1 MGQALRELGAQ
12 RHRNVELLEEVRRAA
27 VTEQELMLADE
38 RSRSA
43 RELYDG
49 LGHQLTLVVLSLEFA
64 ERMRD
69 KDPQR
74 AFDEVQTARGTA
86 SEALAH
92 IRRWVR
98 ALNPPREETVG
109 GNAGFEA
116 IARSLR
122 GTGLDVRLSPRGQ
135 ERELDRASSLF
146 ALRMVQEGLTN
157 VVRHLAATSVDLV
170 VDWQPRALRAG
181 PGRRRGSG
189 GWPGVRLRAAFP
201 GRACPGVGRQLRGP
215 QRRTWRRDHRNHSH
229 PGGEVTRILL
239 VDDQQLLRRGLRLLL
254 ETEDGLEV
262 AAEAADGHEA
272 LAVLRG
278 TEVDVVLT
286 DARMPGMDG
295 VELVRQLAVLHPGLP
310 AVVLTTF
317 DDEDIITGAMAAG
330 AAGFLLKDVSTTR
343 LAEAIGEVASGG
355 LVIDPRVARLAL
367 GRGAQRD
374 DPLAV
379 LTGTER
385 LVAELVAER

>member
-1 MGQALRELGAQ
+1 M
-12 RHRNVELLEEVRRAA
+12 
-27 VTEQELMLADE
+27 
-38 RSRSA
+38 
-43 RELYDG
+43 
-49 LGHQLTLVVLSLEFA
+49 
-64 ERMRD
+64 
-69 KDPQR
+69 
-74 AFDEVQTARGTA
+74 
-86 SEALAH
+86 
-92 IRRWVR
+92 
-98 ALNPPREETVG
+98 
-109 GNAGFEA
+109 
-116 IARSLR
+116 
-122 GTGLDVRLSPRGQ
+122 
-135 ERELDRASSLF
+135 
-146 ALRMVQEGLTN
+146 
-157 VVRHLAATSVDLV
+157 
-170 VDWQPRALRAG
+170 
-181 PGRRRGSG
+181 
-189 GWPGVRLRAAFP
+189 
-201 GRACPGVGRQLRGP
+201 
-215 QRRTWRRDHRNHSH
+215 
-229 PGGEVTRILL
+229 TRILL

>member
-1 MGQALRELGAQ
+1 M
-12 RHRNVELLEEVRRAA
+12 
-27 VTEQELMLADE
+27 
-38 RSRSA
+38 
-43 RELYDG
+43 
-49 LGHQLTLVVLSLEFA
+49 
-64 ERMRD
+64 
-69 KDPQR
+69 
-74 AFDEVQTARGTA
+74 
-86 SEALAH
+86 
-92 IRRWVR
+92 
-98 ALNPPREETVG
+98 
-109 GNAGFEA
+109 
-116 IARSLR
+116 
-122 GTGLDVRLSPRGQ
+122 
-135 ERELDRASSLF
+135 
-146 ALRMVQEGLTN
+146 
-157 VVRHLAATSVDLV
+157 
-170 VDWQPRALRAG
+170 
-181 PGRRRGSG
+181 
-189 GWPGVRLRAAFP
+189 
-201 GRACPGVGRQLRGP
+201 
-215 QRRTWRRDHRNHSH
+215 
-229 PGGEVTRILL
+229 TRILL
-239 VDDQQLLRRGLRLLL
+239 VDDQQLRRGLRLLL

>member
-1 MGQALRELGAQ
+1 M
-12 RHRNVELLEEVRRAA
+12 
-27 VTEQELMLADE
+27 
-38 RSRSA
+38 
-43 RELYDG
+43 
-49 LGHQLTLVVLSLEFA
+49 
-64 ERMRD
+64 
-69 KDPQR
+69 
-74 AFDEVQTARGTA
+74 
-86 SEALAH
+86 
-92 IRRWVR
+92 
-98 ALNPPREETVG
+98 
-109 GNAGFEA
+109 
-116 IARSLR
+116 
-122 GTGLDVRLSPRGQ
+122 
-135 ERELDRASSLF
+135 
-146 ALRMVQEGLTN
+146 
-157 VVRHLAATSVDLV
+157 
-170 VDWQPRALRAG
+170 
-181 PGRRRGSG
+181 
-189 GWPGVRLRAAFP
+189 
-201 GRACPGVGRQLRGP
+201 
-215 QRRTWRRDHRNHSH
+215 
-229 PGGEVTRILL
+229 TRILL
-239 VDDQQLLRRGLRLLL
+239 VDDQQLLRRGLRLFL

-330 AAGFLLKDVSTTR
+330 AAGFLLKDFSTTR

>member
-1 MGQALRELGAQ
+1 M
-12 RHRNVELLEEVRRAA
+12 
-27 VTEQELMLADE
+27 
-38 RSRSA
+38 
-43 RELYDG
+43 
-49 LGHQLTLVVLSLEFA
+49 
-64 ERMRD
+64 
-69 KDPQR
+69 
-74 AFDEVQTARGTA
+74 
-86 SEALAH
+86 
-92 IRRWVR
+92 
-98 ALNPPREETVG
+98 
-109 GNAGFEA
+109 
-116 IARSLR
+116 
-122 GTGLDVRLSPRGQ
+122 
-135 ERELDRASSLF
+135 
-146 ALRMVQEGLTN
+146 
-157 VVRHLAATSVDLV
+157 
-170 VDWQPRALRAG
+170 
-181 PGRRRGSG
+181 
-189 GWPGVRLRAAFP
+189 
-201 GRACPGVGRQLRGP
+201 
-215 QRRTWRRDHRNHSH
+215 
-229 PGGEVTRILL
+229 TRILL

-317 DDEDIITGAMAAG
+317 DDEDIITGAIIITGAMAAG
-330 AAGFLLKDVSTTR
+330 AAGFLLKDFSTTR

-385 LVAELVAER
+385 LVAELVAEG

>member
-1 MGQALRELGAQ
+1 MA
-12 RHRNVELLEEVRRAA
+12 
-27 VTEQELMLADE
+27 
-38 RSRSA
+38 
-43 RELYDG
+43 
-49 LGHQLTLVVLSLEFA
+49 
-64 ERMRD
+64 
-69 KDPQR
+69 
-74 AFDEVQTARGTA
+74 
-86 SEALAH
+86 
-92 IRRWVR
+92 
-98 ALNPPREETVG
+98 
-109 GNAGFEA
+109 
-116 IARSLR
+116 
-122 GTGLDVRLSPRGQ
+122 
-135 ERELDRASSLF
+135 
-146 ALRMVQEGLTN
+146 
-157 VVRHLAATSVDLV
+157 
-170 VDWQPRALRAG
+170 
-181 PGRRRGSG
+181 
-189 GWPGVRLRAAFP
+189 
-201 GRACPGVGRQLRGP
+201 
-215 QRRTWRRDHRNHSH
+215 
-229 PGGEVTRILL
+229 RILL